1 MASAILARI
10 RALREQDVADH
21 ILGFV
26 SNELA
31 RRFMVIHEPQT
42 FVIMDSWV
50 WGFGAGATLALLRS
64 QAQGEYHADGCYLCG
79 TMVPIYYWMVTEV
92 CFADVPG
99 LHRLHDRLPDC
110 EAVHDM
116 LSDDNNFLTGE
127 HCICRDC
134 YQIMFAW

>member
-1 MASAILARI
+1 MASAILARV

-31 RRFMVIHEPQT
+31 REFMMTHEPQT
-42 FVIMDSWV
+42 FVIMDHWV
-50 WGFGAGATLALLRS
+50 WGLGAGATFALLRS
-64 QAQGEYHADGCYLCG
+64 QAQDDYQADGCYLYG
-79 TMVPIYYWMVTEV
+79 VMVEVLNRVVTEV

-99 LHRLHDRLPDC
+99 LHRLYDRLPNC

-116 LSDDNNFLTGE
+116 LTDDDNFRTGE

-134 YQIMFAW
+134 YQIIFAW

>member
-1 MASAILARI
+1 MASAILARV
-10 RALREQDVADH
+10 RALREQDVVDH
-21 ILGFV
+21 ILGFA

-79 TMVPIYYWMVTEV
+79 DMVEFLNRVVTEV

-99 LHRLHDRLPDC
+99 LHRLYDRLPNC
-110 EAVHDM
+110 EAVHDL
-116 LSDDNNFLTGE
+116 LSDEENFRTGE
-127 HCICRDC
+127 HRVCRDC
-134 YQIMFAW
+134 YQIIFSV

>member
-1 MASAILARI
+1 MASAILARV

-21 ILGFV
+21 ILGFF

-64 QAQGEYHADGCYLCG
+64 QAQGEYHADGCDLCG

-92 CFADVPG
+92 CVS
-99 LHRLHDRLPDC
+99 C
-110 EAVHDM
+110 V
-116 LSDDNNFLTGE
+116 
-127 HCICRDC
+127 
-134 YQIMFAW
+134 